1 MQTCEMN
8 TAGPPDAFGL
18 AWAIRKEIPD
28 GRVLYVAAESTPA
41 FEQAWKVIGMEIR
54 HLGFSVTEG
63 RPGDGW
69 TGHRPTFW
77 LAKSGWSVPAWA
89 TYQALLPA
97 AIVRVAEYEEMQA
110 RIKADWAADRA
121 AKEAFVPN
129 ARAAARDSLANRPWA
144 WTKAENVAEAESL
157 LAREDLDVAGAK
169 RLNRLTANA
178 DGNVERARATAAT
191 ASKVELARA
200 GNTGVR
206 EAARE
211 AVALLT
217 GMDIDR
223 ATTTNNE
230 GWGRSTSILGHV
242 LAGLGELDEAQAS
255 HAIRILWAHRRQLPT
270 DLAAR
275 VFGSKA
281 AALG

>member
-1 MQTCEMN
+1 MQTCEMR
-8 TAGPPDAFGL
+8 TDGPPEAFGL

-28 GRVLYVAAESTPA
+28 GRVLYVAQANTPE
-41 FEQAWKVIGMEIR
+41 FDQAWKVIGMEIR
-54 HLGFSVTEG
+54 HLGFSLTEG

-77 LAKSGWSVPAWA
+77 LSKSGWSVPAWA
-89 TYQALLPA
+89 RYQALLPA
-97 AIVRVAEYEEMQA
+97 AIKRVAEYEEMQE
-110 RIKADWAADRA
+110 RIKASWAADRA

-129 ARAAARDSLANRPWA
+129 ARAAARDSLDNRPWA
-144 WTKAENVAEAESL
+144 WVKADTVAEAESL

-178 DGNVERARATAAT
+178 DGNVERARATATT
-191 ASKVELARA
+191 ASAAELARA
-200 GNTGVR
+200 GDAAVR

-217 GMDIDR
+217 GRDSDR
-223 ATTTNNE
+223 ATTTNNS
-230 GWGRSTSILGHV
+230 GWGRSTSILGHI
-242 LAGLGELDEAQAS
+242 LADVGELDEAQAS
-255 HAIRILWAHRRQLPT
+255 HALRILKTHQRQLPA

-275 VFGSKA
+275 VFGVA
-281 AALG
+281 

>member
-1 MQTCEMN
+1 MDTCEMRRD
-8 TAGPPDAFGL
+8 GPPEAFDL
-18 AWAIRKEIPD
+18 TWSIRKEIPD

-41 FEQAWKVIGMEIR
+41 FEQAWRVIGMEIR

-69 TGHRPTFW
+69 TGSRPSFW
-77 LAKSGWSVPAWA
+77 LSKSGWSVPAWA
-89 TYQALLPA
+89 RYQALLPA
-97 AIVRVAEYEEMQA
+97 AIARVAAYERMQA

-121 AKEAFVPN
+121 AKEAFIPN
-129 ARAAARDSLANRPWA
+129 ARAAARESLDARPWA
-144 WTKAENVAEAESL
+144 WTKAENTAEAEAL
-157 LAREDLDVAGAK
+157 LAREDLDVAGAR
-169 RLNRLTANA
+169 RLNKLTGNA

-191 ASKVELARA
+191 ASAAELSRA
-200 GNTGVR
+200 GDPIVR

-217 GMDIDR
+217 GRDIDR
-223 ATTTNNE
+223 ATTTNGE

-255 HAIRILWAHRRQLPT
+255 HALRILRTHRRQLPAE
-270 DLAAR
+270 LAVR
-275 VFGSKA
+275 VFGA
-281 AALG
+281 